1 MVILGMLRIFAAV
14 VTVASPSP
22 TPSTAPEIAHVVTS
36 DRSEQTLRNSTRT
49 TYVVT
54 AETIAR
60 RGYRAVSDA
69 IADVPGVEINRYGPI
84 GSQTNYGIR
93 GSSSA
98 QVLVLVN
105 GVPAA
110 GGFANS
116 VALSTMST
124 AGVNRIEIVEGGGST
139 LYGTG
144 AVGGIINV
152 ITSAQNRAPVASL
165 EFGSFGD
172 RTFSA
177 SGKGFSFE
185 RIVAQNAYS
194 LPASANPLFG
204 GANPTTHN
212 DGDYEATTAR
222 FGYDHKVGAVGIALR
237 TSLESDH
244 IGAPGPLDFTSLSS
258 REDDVNADASLAFT
272 LRRAQSTPTVEFG
285 GSRQQLAFGCD
296 SSGADPNCFSNP
308 SLSTES
314 RFSFG
319 LRNAV
324 SGANERLMYGV
335 DLSRG
340 VVRSDSGNATS
351 FDSLAQA
358 AAYVQENWETRK
370 GELYAGLRGERD
382 GSLGGEFSP
391 SLGWRTSL
399 GNAVTLKANAA
410 TAFRAPNASELF
422 FPGYGSVAQ
431 GLGQLQ
437 PERAQVG
444 DISLTD
450 RALLDGVTVG
460 WFTNRTSQLIVATI
474 IGSDPV
480 TGFPIYAPVNVAH
493 AFMQGFTF
501 DTATKPTRGV
511 IVSLRV
517 TDLYHAINTD
527 SGARLPNDPT
537 ISADLGL
544 NLAGKPVGSF
554 DEAGIALHA
563 EGSRAWSPFSPEPA
577 FEQSFGY
584 QTVDAFA
591 RFRLSAH
598 LLFTVRGYNL
608 GGAHYAEVSGFP
620 MAGRSFALQL
630 TTK

>member
-1 MVILGMLRIFAAV
+1 MFTLGMLRIFAAV
-14 VTVASPSP
+14 VAVASPSP
-22 TPSTAPEIAHVVTS
+22 TPSALPEIAHVVTS
-36 DRSEQTLRNSTRT
+36 DRSDQTLRNTTRT

-54 AETIAR
+54 AEAIAR
-60 RGYRAVSDA
+60 RGYRTVSDA
-69 IADVPGVEINRYGPI
+69 LADVPGVEINRYGPI
-84 GSQTNYGIR
+84 GAQTNYGIR

-144 AVGGIINV
+144 AIGGIINV
-152 ITSAQNRAPVASL
+152 ITTAQNTTPAASL
-165 EFGSFGD
+165 ELGSFGD

-194 LPASANPLFG
+194 LPSSLNPVFG
-204 GANPTTHN
+204 GANPTTHS

-222 FGYDHKVGAVGIALR
+222 FGWDQQISKVGVALR
-237 TSLESDH
+237 ATLESDH
-244 IGAPGPLDFTSLSS
+244 IGAPGPLDFTSPTS

-272 LRRAQSTPTVEFG
+272 LKRAQSTPTLEFG

-296 SSGADPNCFSNP
+296 AGGADPNCFSSP

-314 RFSFG
+314 RTSVG
-319 LRNAV
+319 LRNV
-324 SGANERLMYGV
+324 VTGTSERLIYGV

-340 VVRSDSGNATS
+340 VVRSDSGSAAT
-351 FDSLAQA
+351 FDALAQSA
-358 AAYVQENWETRK
+358 VYVQENWATRT
-370 GELYAGLRGERD
+370 GELYVGLRGERD

-399 GNAVTLKANAA
+399 GGNFILKANAA

-431 GLGQLQ
+431 GRGLLQ

-444 DISLTD
+444 DLSITD
-450 RALLDGVTVG
+450 RTLLDGVTLG
-460 WFTNRTSQLIVATI
+460 WFTNRTSQLIVATVV
-474 IGSDPV
+474 GTDPA
-480 TGFPIYAPVNVAH
+480 TGFPIYAPLNVAH

-501 DTATKPTRGV
+501 DAATKPAHGV
-511 IVSLRV
+511 NVSLRV
-517 TDLYHAINTD
+517 TDLYRALNIDT
-527 SGARLPNDPT
+527 GARLPNDPT
-537 ISADLGL
+537 IAADLGL
-544 NLAGKPVGSF
+544 NVSGKPLGSF
-554 DEAGIALHA
+554 DEAGIAFHT

-591 RFRLSAH
+591 RFRLSNH
-598 LLFTVRGYNL
+598 LLITLRGYNL
-608 GGAHYAEVSGFP
+608 GNARYAEVSGFP
-620 MAGRSFALQL
+620 QAPRNFALQL